1 MIKLRFPILAVAT
14 LCAAFITKPSLAI
27 EDCYSTPL
35 TDAIDGEYN
44 QIECDM
50 AADKAELEYH
60 AEQQALD
67 ELELEAE
74 VS

>member
-35 TDAIDGEYN
+35 TDAIDGALMGGLVGSVAGERSR
-44 QIECDM
+44 C
-50 AADKAELEYH
+50 LEM
-60 AEQQALD
+60 
-67 ELELEAE
+67 
-74 VS
+74 V